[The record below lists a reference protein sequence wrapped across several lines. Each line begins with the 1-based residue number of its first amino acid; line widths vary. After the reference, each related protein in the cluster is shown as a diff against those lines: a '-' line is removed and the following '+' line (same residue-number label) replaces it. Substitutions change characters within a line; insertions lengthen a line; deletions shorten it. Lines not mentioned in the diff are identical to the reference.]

1 MKRPPHPALL
11 YGALVLHT
19 FLSAGTYLVGKRALA
34 EIPPLTLGLLRF
46 AIASVCLVGL
56 LYARLPRGQ
65 RLPPRDERRR
75 LWGLAFIAVPL
86 NQGFFLV
93 GLSLSTAAHAAL
105 LYSLTP
111 LFVLLLAWLAL
122 GESLGARGAIGLLF
136 ALGGTV
142 FVLLQR
148 GLDLSGGPLL
158 GDLLLV
164 FAVLAWA
171 AYTTGGRKVVAR
183 HGPLPTTAWSLVGG
197 TKKAYPALQA
207 KGDSKLLRRLT
218 GAGSRTVEEAALNP
232 ADLDEVAKTWESHGF
247 EMRAGETYE
256 PALEFNDFDQ
266 FMEFG
271 YRGGWLTPLIETM
284 GLHKAGP
291 LKRWLLNRLAFP
303 IKDQHNIV
311 VALGRKS

>member
-197 TKKAYPALQA
+197 TLLFLPVGLGTLALPSTRDQLAHASGAAWGGIAYLSILTSVVAYLLWYWALAHLPAARVAVFSNLQPLATAVLAHFTLGEQITPQFIGGALVVMAGVALAQTGPA
-207 KGDSKLLRRLT
+207 KVQP
-218 GAGSRTVEEAALNP
+218 AGSP
-232 ADLDEVAKTWESHGF
+232 PD
-247 EMRAGETYE
+247 
-256 PALEFNDFDQ
+256 P
-266 FMEFG
+266 
-271 YRGGWLTPLIETM
+271 
-284 GLHKAGP
+284 
-291 LKRWLLNRLAFP
+291 
-303 IKDQHNIV
+303 
-311 VALGRKS
+311 

>member
-65 RLPPRDERRR
+65 RLPPPDERRR

-122 GESLGARGAIGLLF
+122 GESLGARGAIGLLL

-142 FVLLQR
+142 FVLLQS

-197 TKKAYPALQA
+197 TLLFLPVGLGTLALPSTRDQLAHASGAAWGGIAYL
-207 KGDSKLLRRLT
+207 SILT
-218 GAGSRTVEEAALNP
+218 S
-232 ADLDEVAKTWESHGF
+232 
-247 EMRAGETYE
+247 
-256 PALEFNDFDQ
+256 
-266 FMEFG
+266 
-271 YRGGWLTPLIETM
+271 
-284 GLHKAGP
+284 
-291 LKRWLLNRLAFP
+291 
-303 IKDQHNIV
+303 V
-311 VALGRKS
+311 VAYLLWYWALAHLPAARVAVFSNLQPLATAVLAQFTLGEQITPQFIGGALVVMAGVVLAQTGPAKVQPAGAPPDP